1 MFVSASQSL
10 DVSIGVAQSRMAGI
24 VRDGSLT
31 QSSQQ
36 AYLGG
41 MDHLLRVGPLG
52 DVLGASR
59 IVRVQLLD
67 PVYRHGVMSV
77 GMRWEAVGVT
87 ATLFPVLDADIRL
100 TGGSQGR
107 GSRLEITGCYRPPL
121 GALGAGLDR
130 IVMNRV
136 AELSVRAMLTSLAA
150 QLAQTAPAAGPVAP
164 AWPGEPAWP
173 GQDGPQTV
181 CG

>member
-1 MFVSASQSL
+1 MFVSAGQAL
-10 DVSIGVAQSRMAGI
+10 DVSIGVAQSRLAGI

-52 DVLGASR
+52 DRPGTSR

-67 PVYRHGVMSV
+67 PVYRHGAMTV
-77 GMRWEAVGVT
+77 GMRWEAVGVA

-100 TGGSQGR
+100 TAGSQGR
-107 GSRLEITGCYRPPL
+107 GTRLEITGCYRPPL

-130 IVMNRV
+130 MVMNRV
-136 AELSVRAMLTSLAA
+136 AELTVRAVLTSLAA
-150 QLAQTAPAAGPVAP
+150 SLAETAPAA
-164 AWPGEPAWP
+164 EPAPP
-173 GQDGPQTV
+173 GWLEQPARPGHNGPQTV